1 MELAKN
7 KKLEKV
13 IFKGKL
19 SHSSV
24 IDEMRKAD
32 CFIMISENEVF
43 GLVYLEA
50 MSQGCITIASKGE
63 GIDGIIQDK
72 KNGFLCKAGNVDDLI
87 KVLQYIRNMSRTDLD
102 SMRKKAFLTAR
113 QYNESSVAE
122 KYLENVINNAT

>member
-1 MELAKN
+1 MRYQPSETICYSLTIVGDGSDKKLLMELAKN

-19 SHSSV
+19 PHSSV

-72 KNGFLCKAGNVDDLI
+72 KNGFFM
-87 KVLQYIRNMSRTDLD
+87 QSWRR
-102 SMRKKAFLTAR
+102 
-113 QYNESSVAE
+113 
-122 KYLENVINNAT
+122 